1 MNSQDR
7 IRKNRIFRKVYG
19 KGRYF
24 AEEYL
29 VLYIL
34 RNDEPYNKI
43 GYSVSKKVGNS
54 VVRNRVKRLMKENF
68 RKVCSELKKGYYIIF
83 TARVKSKNA
92 NYYDIEKSMK
102 SALKRARLI
111 K

>member
-1 MNSQDR
+1 MDKQSK
-7 IRKNRIFRKVYG
+7 IRKNRVFKRVYSRG
-19 KGRYF
+19 KYY

-29 VLYIL
+29 VLYLLKNGDI
-34 RNDEPYNKI
+34 NNSV

-54 VVRNRVKRLMKENF
+54 VVRNRVKRLMKENY
-68 RKVCSELKKGYYIIF
+68 RRISEGLKTGYYIVF

-92 NYYDIEKSMK
+92 DFYDIEKSMIR
-102 SALKRARLI
+102 SLKRAKLF

>member
-1 MNSQDR
+1 MDK
-7 IRKNRIFRKVYG
+7 IKKNRVFKRVYNRG
-19 KGRYF
+19 KYY

-29 VLYIL
+29 VLYLLKNGDI
-34 RNDEPYNKI
+34 NNSV

-54 VVRNRVKRLMKENF
+54 VVRNRVKRLMKENY
-68 RKVCSELKKGYYIIF
+68 RRISEGLKTGYYIVF

-92 NYYDIEKSMK
+92 DFYDIEKSMIR
-102 SALKRARLI
+102 SLKRAKLF